1 MDIQEPVDALLRLTG
16 GLNGSFKVDVMPVTQ
31 RRVQRSK
38 MSSSETGSSGSGKR
52 EAAHRG
58 FKRFG
63 RYVDG
68 SLLGQG
74 GMGAVYKALDEELD
88 RLVAIKILQ
97 PDKAQNPQLIK
108 RFKSEGKAAAQL
120 DHPNIVRVYDRGEI
134 DGHLFIAMEFVEG
147 IDCAELVA
155 ERGPLSAEKSLDVIK
170 QVVAALAHAYERHI
184 VHRDIK
190 PSNLLVNKKTGVTK
204 LADMG
209 LARSLDE
216 EECASITRAGTTVGT
231 VDYMSPEQARDSK
244 LADFRSDIYSLG
256 ATWYFLLVG
265 KPPFTDGDLLNKL
278 NAHAHAD
285 RPDPRKVNSDI
296 SPSLVSILHRMMEI
310 KPEHRYQTPDELIDA
325 LERVNPEEREINMSV
340 IASLEED
347 SQDAPAPKKRSTKRS
362 AAANDDESE
371 MVLKSSP
378 KRGAGGNRPAKPEA
392 KTAERP
398 APKRGERPRAKD
410 AETMADRSTKTRSVP
425 AVRDDDDSSPTLAR
439 RSHRQ
444 LNVEF
449 DKTKLIMIVV
459 AVVIGLFGVQ
469 FALSTLKSTQA
480 SLNNPG
486 PSLITPRTE
495 ATPVEPVRTNRPQ
508 KTGN

>member
-1 MDIQEPVDALLRLTG
+1 
-16 GLNGSFKVDVMPVTQ
+16 
-31 RRVQRSK
+31 

-74 GMGAVYKALDEELD
+74 GMGAVYKARDEELD

-97 PDKAQNPQLIK
+97 PDKAKNPQLIK

-147 IDCAELVA
+147 IDGAELVI
-155 ERGPLSAEKSLDVIK
+155 ERGPLSAEKSLDIIK

-190 PSNLLVNKKTGVTK
+190 PSNLLINKKTGVTK

-296 SPSLVSILHRMMEI
+296 SPSLVAILHRMMEI
-310 KPEHRYQTPDELIDA
+310 KPEHRFQTPDELIDA
-325 LERVNPEEREINMSV
+325 LERVNPEEREINMNV

-347 SQDAPAPKKRSTKRS
+347 SQDDPAPRKRSTKRS
-362 AAANDDESE
+362 AAAADDESE
-371 MVLKSSP
+371 FVLKTSP
-378 KRGAGGNRPAKPEA
+378 KAKKSASASRSEKPEPKA
-392 KTAERP
+392 PERP

-410 AETMADRSTKTRSVP
+410 AETMADRSAKTRTVP
-425 AVRDDDDSSPTLAR
+425 ASRDEDDSPTLAR

-449 DKTKLIMIVV
+449 DKTKLIMIV
-459 AVVIGLFGVQ
+459 AAIVVGLFGVQ
-469 FALSTLKSTQA
+469 LAMSTLKSTQA
-480 SLNNPG
+480 SLNSPS
-486 PSLITPRTE
+486 PSLLIPRVE
-495 ATPVEPVRTNRPQ
+495 AAPVEPIRTNRPQ
-508 KTGN
+508 KTSE

>member
-1 MDIQEPVDALLRLTG
+1 
-16 GLNGSFKVDVMPVTQ
+16 
-31 RRVQRSK
+31 

-74 GMGAVYKALDEELD
+74 GMGAVYKARDEELD

-97 PDKAQNPQLIK
+97 PDKAKNPQLIK

-147 IDCAELVA
+147 IDGAELVI
-155 ERGPLSAEKSLDVIK
+155 ERGPLSAEKSLDIIK

-190 PSNLLVNKKTGVTK
+190 PSNLLINKKTGVTK

-296 SPSLVSILHRMMEI
+296 SPSLVAILHRMMEI
-310 KPEHRYQTPDELIDA
+310 KPEHRFQTPDELIDA
-325 LERVNPEEREINMSV
+325 LERVNPEEREINMNV

-347 SQDAPAPKKRSTKRS
+347 SQDDPAPRKRSTKRS
-362 AAANDDESE
+362 AAATDDESE
-371 MVLKSSP
+371 LVLKTSP
-378 KRGAGGNRPAKPEA
+378 KTKKSASASRSEKPEPKA
-392 KTAERP
+392 PERP
-398 APKRGERPRAKD
+398 APKRGERPRVKD
-410 AETMADRSTKTRSVP
+410 AETMADRSAKTRTVP
-425 AVRDDDDSSPTLAR
+425 ASREIDDSPTLAR

-449 DKTKLIMIVV
+449 DKTKLMMIV
-459 AVVIGLFGVQ
+459 AAIVVGLFGVQ
-469 FALSTLKSTQA
+469 LAMSTLKSTQA
-480 SLNNPG
+480 SLNSPS
-486 PSLITPRTE
+486 PSLLIPKVE
-495 ATPVEPVRTNRPQ
+495 AAPVEPIRTNRPQ
-508 KTGN
+508 KTSE